1 MPTRPLVGAGAVV
14 VVLAALAAGCGGGSS
29 SSNEKGR
36 CQGRLLDQASAT
48 VVSSL
53 FVQGKLG
60 SKVLVERELGRS
72 SSGVAV
78 SEKTLHQLGS
88 RFFDAN
94 GRLLPYTRLT
104 TRQKSAFN
112 DWMYRNDRVHGLS
125 HEAQDQADD
134 AARARF
140 DQVCG

>member
-1 MPTRPLVGAGAVV
+1 MRTTVATRAGLWAGAFLVV
-14 VVLAALAAGCGGGSS
+14 LAAGCGGS
-29 SSNEKGR
+29 SSNADKGR
-36 CQGRLLDQASAT
+36 CQGRLLDQASAS
-48 VVSSL
+48 VVSRM
-53 FVQGKLG
+53 FAQGKLG

-78 SEKTLHQLGS
+78 SEKTLHRLGS
-88 RFFDAN
+88 RFFDSN

-112 DWMYRNDRVHGLS
+112 DWMYRNDRVHSLS
-125 HEAQDQADD
+125 LEAQERAND